1 MSRPKV
7 YVRCDRCEADVEVTP
22 EWQAPTWP
30 TPSVPSMPLHILL
43 RELGHECQLPDIVKV
58 LERSGARREQAS

>member
-1 MSRPKV
+1 
-7 YVRCDRCEADVEVTP
+7 
-22 EWQAPTWP
+22 
-30 TPSVPSMPLHILL
+30 MPLHILL